1 MDIDTKKGIMR
12 WKHAAILLMLF
23 ALAPALH
30 AQDIIETETTSSPV
44 LDSGNTAWI
53 LTSSLLVLLMSIPG
67 IALFYGGLV
76 RQKNVL
82 SVIMQTLFIVG
93 VVLIKVTNT
102 KSLGKRYSYNETF
115 DVATIDNMEINF
127 SAGDLNIKK
136 SSDENIHVTGENL
149 PEKINFSSSNSKL
162 QVKTADSLLHL
173 KGGYISFDGSQPTLT
188 IELPEKAFDTVKI
201 DAGAGQMKLSDL
213 TCENLDIDFG
223 AGSSEVINVTCK
235 NEADFDLGVGK
246 TVFKDCT
253 FNDSDFDCGV
263 GETDFSGKLLGDA
276 DIDGGIGSINF
287 DIDGCKNDYKI
298 KSDSKVKIN
307 STSEENELLYKIKL
321 DIDNG
326 IGEISLNFR

>member
-1 MDIDTKKGIMR
+1 MAKYDNTGNVKRRRFPFFLTIFIIGI
-12 WKHAAILLMLF
+12 
-23 ALAPALH
+23 
-30 AQDIIETETTSSPV
+30 V
-44 LDSGNTAWI
+44 
-53 LTSSLLVLLMSIPG
+53 
-67 IALFYGGLV
+67 
-76 RQKNVL
+76 
-82 SVIMQTLFIVG
+82 LFIVS

-115 DVATIDNMEINF
+115 DVATIDNMEIDF

-223 AGSSEVINVTCK
+223 AGSSEVINVTCT
-235 NEADFDLGVGK
+235 NEA
-246 TVFKDCT
+246 
-253 FNDSDFDCGV
+253 DFDCGV

-276 DIDGGIGSINF
+276 EIDGGIGSINF

-298 KSDSKVKIN
+298 KSNSKVKIN
-307 STSEENELLYKIKL
+307 STTEENELLYKIKL

>member
-1 MDIDTKKGIMR
+1 MAKYDNTGDVKRRHFPFFLTIFIIGI
-12 WKHAAILLMLF
+12 
-23 ALAPALH
+23 
-30 AQDIIETETTSSPV
+30 V
-44 LDSGNTAWI
+44 
-53 LTSSLLVLLMSIPG
+53 
-67 IALFYGGLV
+67 
-76 RQKNVL
+76 
-82 SVIMQTLFIVG
+82 LFIVG

-115 DVATIDNMEINF
+115 DVATIDNMEIDI

-223 AGSSEVINVTCK
+223 AGSSEVINVTCT

-246 TVFKDCT
+246 TVFK
-253 FNDSDFDCGV
+253 
-263 GETDFSGKLLGDA
+263 
-276 DIDGGIGSINF
+276 
-287 DIDGCKNDYKI
+287 Y
-298 KSDSKVKIN
+298 
-307 STSEENELLYKIKL
+307 
-321 DIDNG
+321 
-326 IGEISLNFR
+326 

>member
-1 MDIDTKKGIMR
+1 MAKYDNTGDVKRRRFPFFLTIFIIGI
-12 WKHAAILLMLF
+12 
-23 ALAPALH
+23 
-30 AQDIIETETTSSPV
+30 V
-44 LDSGNTAWI
+44 
-53 LTSSLLVLLMSIPG
+53 
-67 IALFYGGLV
+67 
-76 RQKNVL
+76 
-82 SVIMQTLFIVG
+82 LFIVG

-115 DVATIDNMEINF
+115 DVATIDNMEIDF

-188 IELPEKAFDTVKI
+188 IELPEKTFDTVKI

-223 AGSSEVINVTCK
+223 AGSSEVINVTCT

-307 STSEENELLYKIKL
+307 STSEESELSYKIKL

>member
-1 MDIDTKKGIMR
+1 MAKYDNTGDVKRRRFPFFLTIFIIGI
-12 WKHAAILLMLF
+12 
-23 ALAPALH
+23 
-30 AQDIIETETTSSPV
+30 V
-44 LDSGNTAWI
+44 
-53 LTSSLLVLLMSIPG
+53 
-67 IALFYGGLV
+67 
-76 RQKNVL
+76 
-82 SVIMQTLFIVG
+82 LFIVG

-115 DVATIDNMEINF
+115 DVAAIDNMEIDF

-201 DAGAGQMKLSDL
+201 DAGAG
-213 TCENLDIDFG
+213 
-223 AGSSEVINVTCK
+223 SSEVINVTCT

-276 DIDGGIGSINF
+276 EIDGGIGSINF

-307 STSEENELLYKIKL
+307 STTEESELSYKIKL

>member
-1 MDIDTKKGIMR
+1 MAKYDNTGDVKLRRFPFFLTIFIIGI
-12 WKHAAILLMLF
+12 
-23 ALAPALH
+23 
-30 AQDIIETETTSSPV
+30 V
-44 LDSGNTAWI
+44 
-53 LTSSLLVLLMSIPG
+53 
-67 IALFYGGLV
+67 
-76 RQKNVL
+76 
-82 SVIMQTLFIVG
+82 LFIVG

-115 DVATIDNMEINF
+115 DVAAIDNMEIDF

-188 IELPEKAFDTVKI
+188 IELPEKTFDTVKI

-307 STSEENELLYKIKL
+307 STTEENELLYKIKL

>member
-1 MDIDTKKGIMR
+1 MTIFIIGI
-12 WKHAAILLMLF
+12 
-23 ALAPALH
+23 
-30 AQDIIETETTSSPV
+30 V
-44 LDSGNTAWI
+44 
-53 LTSSLLVLLMSIPG
+53 
-67 IALFYGGLV
+67 
-76 RQKNVL
+76 
-82 SVIMQTLFIVG
+82 LFIVG

-223 AGSSEVINVTCK
+223 AGSSEVINVTCT

-263 GETDFSGKLLGDA
+263 GETDFAGKLLGDA
-276 DIDGGIGSINF
+276 DIDGGIGSVRF
-287 DIDGCKNDYKI
+287 DIDGCKNDYNI
-298 KSDSKVKIN
+298 KSDSKIKIN
-307 STSEENELLYKIKL
+307 STTEENELPYKIKL

>member
-1 MDIDTKKGIMR
+1 MAKYDNTGDVKRRRFPLFLTIFIIGI
-12 WKHAAILLMLF
+12 
-23 ALAPALH
+23 
-30 AQDIIETETTSSPV
+30 V
-44 LDSGNTAWI
+44 
-53 LTSSLLVLLMSIPG
+53 
-67 IALFYGGLV
+67 
-76 RQKNVL
+76 
-82 SVIMQTLFIVG
+82 LFIVG

-115 DVATIDNMEINF
+115 DVATIDNMEIDF

-162 QVKTADSLLHL
+162 QVKTADSFLHL

-188 IELPEKAFDTVKI
+188 IELPEKTFDTVKI

-223 AGSSEVINVTCK
+223 AGSSEVINVTCT
-235 NEADFDLGVGK
+235 NEA
-246 TVFKDCT
+246 
-253 FNDSDFDCGV
+253 DFDCGV
-263 GETDFSGKLLGDA
+263 GETDFAGKLLGDA
-276 DIDGGIGSINF
+276 EIDGGIGSINF
-287 DIDGCKNDYKI
+287 DIDGCKNDYNI
-298 KSDSKVKIN
+298 KSDSKIKIN
-307 STSEENELLYKIKL
+307 STTEENELPYKIKL